1 MFINKLT
8 RLSFR
13 PQKDYMQQNVCHY
26 QSDHEN
32 PNPAT
37 NDRITFHLCAYSM
50 LVSPVSL
57 NFTKINT
64 LQL

>member
-1 MFINKLT
+1 
-8 RLSFR
+8 
-13 PQKDYMQQNVCHY
+13 MQQNVCHY

-37 NDRITFHLCAYSM
+37 NDRITFQLCAYSM

-64 LQL
+64 LNL